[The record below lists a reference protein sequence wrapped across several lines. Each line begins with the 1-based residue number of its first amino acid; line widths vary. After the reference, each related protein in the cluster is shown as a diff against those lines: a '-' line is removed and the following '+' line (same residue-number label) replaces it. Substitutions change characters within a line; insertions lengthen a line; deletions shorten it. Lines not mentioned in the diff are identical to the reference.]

1 MAPYC
6 FADGRN
12 KNSEGERLEVR
23 GQIADPFR
31 CAHGTDKNCDEFI
44 RLLHKIAQ
52 FFCRE
57 NISFLKEFQPENC
70 LVCFFQHDS

>member
-1 MAPYC
+1 MV
-6 FADGRN
+6 GVRIQ
-12 KNSEGERLEVR
+12 EGERLEVR
-23 GQIADPFR
+23 LHPFR

-57 NISFLKEFQPENC
+57 NISFLKEFQPENG
-70 LVCFFQHDS
+70 LVCFLQHDS